1 MWPLAMDLDAWKR
14 HDSALVGKMA
24 PTESTRSSG
33 TRRMVKQRSR
43 GTSCMITRQPICKR
57 SVMAVSM
64 HYVLCSGGHSWIWTT
79 TEYYG
84 ALWSRADCLTWREI
98 SSNDT
103 IQYNSM
109 QKTRARARR
118 SYCILPT
125 SRPATATKE
134 IDERNGPHSFTE
146 HWSMDPLALCTPEIH
161 HRAQQL
167 LRVVVQHPRASS
179 ASSVSYITCTLF
191 RTCREM
197 RQVPTSALH
206 I

>member
-14 HDSALVGKMA
+14 HDSALVGKLA
-24 PTESTRSSG
+24 PTEGRHQKFRNAQDGETTEPRE
-33 TRRMVKQRSR
+33 
-43 GTSCMITRQPICKR
+43 SCMITRQPICKR

-64 HYVLCSGGHSWIWTT
+64 HYVRCSGGHSWIWTT

-98 SSNDT
+98 SSNNI

-125 SRPATATKE
+125 SRPATATKK

-146 HWSMDPLALCTPEIH
+146 HWSMGPLALWTP
-161 HRAQQL
+161 
-167 LRVVVQHPRASS
+167 
-179 ASSVSYITCTLF
+179 
-191 RTCREM
+191 
-197 RQVPTSALH
+197 
-206 I
+206 